1 MSSAEQLFK
10 VKQTSGRVLGPLDLE
25 RLRLLILKNQITGVE
40 TARRYPQGEWEDI
53 NAIGEIADLLVKKAS
68 GQLADSPPV
77 NEPGP
82 PVAKTEVF
90 IAPTQVLS
98 PPPAPVEMPD
108 QQAVEE
114 EEKTRVLT
122 RESPEAP
129 ESSEV
134 NDDGKADSSF
144 AGSDEEDGKT
154 RVVGLPEAPPEPDT
168 RIEYPE
174 IEPERNVGKETTIVF
189 DRSQLASG
197 TSTTTLP
204 PSARRIVLFGGK
216 VNIPDPRSLDKK
228 SLIRAAVIAAAVGLL
243 AQEFFFPDDQKAQ
256 SFQFA
261 SVKPRLPVSSDS
273 GNNPDLSMKLY
284 LQGMQ
289 YYAQDSVVGYKTAA
303 EYLLQAASND
313 ANNVR
318 ALAMLASSYL
328 NLVDSSTKDEN
339 YFTVISKLIEMSR
352 AKNTELLETVI
363 ADVEF
368 FVVTNRAEAAQNRI
382 VEFSKT
388 AKNPELVVF
397 FYLAYA
403 LYAKGD
409 YASAARY
416 MSQMQDSKIPTPK
429 FFYYRGLVAERLND
443 AESAILQYQKA
454 IQLGKG
460 HARSRVRIA
469 EILSKRG
476 KLKEAAPYLDYVV
489 TNPALLSPKD
499 LSLAYYLHSQL
510 NSLYQKWNLALADIE
525 RAVKLDPHDHDYL
538 LEMYTLRAKLGE
550 SSPEF
555 QKEARMYFFLGE
567 GEKQLKENKYQDA
580 LTMFL
585 KARQASL
592 NAALPLE
599 KIGDMFLQM
608 SDTHNARLNYKLAL
622 ERQPGNRNLAAKYL
636 GVLIRGYEW
645 EEAEKELIHLRGT
658 SINPGIL
665 DKAQGDLYS
674 LKGQPAQA
682 AQFYKK
688 AMAREAIDASV
699 YIAFAKSLMEAKDF
713 KDAPFFYALALR
725 FDPSNA
731 EALIGIA
738 KCVAETDSVNRAVAT
753 LIEELQKLGGA
764 KAELLAAIGEF
775 QAQKGEWASA
785 QQYVDQAMRANPDYA
800 YPWKVQ
806 AKIHLAKEGA
816 DKNALENAIAALQSY
831 IDRSPYDASGY
842 YEKHKIYIKKLDYGS
857 AEGELNRISA
867 MYPKY
872 PLIHFYKGQ
881 LFSMTGNHRQ
891 AVQEFDLELRNS
903 PDSQP
908 TLVAIG
914 KSMIALSV
922 PDEALKQ
929 LNAAMALNPKDPEA
943 KVQAAVANY
952 LLKNYAGSA
961 ALFEAAAALDP
972 GNPQIYKRMGMA
984 YREMGN
990 FNSAHTA
997 FQKYLEM
1004 EPDAPDRAEFQK
1016 Y

>member
-10 VKQTSGRVLGPLDLE
+10 VKLTSGRVLGPLDLE
-25 RLRLLILKNQITGVE
+25 RLRLLILKNQISGVE

-68 GQLADSPPV
+68 GQLAQSPV
-77 NEPGP
+77 QSEPGP
-82 PVAKTEVF
+82 PIAQTEVL
-90 IAPTQVLS
+90 IAPTRVLTS
-98 PPPAPVEMPD
+98 PSVIPDLPPPAFRKED
-108 QQAVEE
+108 EQ
-114 EEKTRVLT
+114 EKTRVLS
-122 RESPEAP
+122 REPEIAEQP
-129 ESSEV
+129 EEAQS
-134 NDDGKADSSF
+134 
-144 AGSDEEDGKT
+144 SDEDDGKT
-154 RVVGLPEAPPEPDT
+154 RVAGIPDPKVSEPEVPTRVEFPP
-168 RIEYPE
+168 
-174 IEPERNVGKETTIVF
+174 IEPERDIAREATVVF

-197 TSTTTLP
+197 TSTSVLP
-204 PSARRIVLFGGK
+204 PTTERRITLLGGK
-216 VNIPDPRSLDKK
+216 ISFPDPRGLEKK
-228 SLIRAAVIAAAVGLL
+228 SLIRGAVIAIAVGLL
-243 AQEFFFPDDQKAQ
+243 IQEVFFPDDQKSP
-256 SFQFA
+256 SFRVTL
-261 SVKPRLPVSSDS
+261 VKPQLPVSADS
-273 GNNPDLSMKLY
+273 GNNPQLSQKLY

-289 YYAQDSVVGYKTAA
+289 YYSQDSVIGYRAAA
-303 EYLLQAASND
+303 EYLLQAASHD

-328 NLVDSSTKDEN
+328 NLIDSSTKDEN

-352 AKNTELLETVI
+352 AKSTDLLETVI

-388 AKNPELVVF
+388 AKNPELVVY
-397 FYLAYA
+397 FYLGYA

-416 MSQMQDSKIPTPK
+416 MSQLQDGKIPTPK
-429 FFYYRGLVAERLND
+429 FFYYRGLVAEKLND
-443 AESAILQYQKA
+443 ADAAILQYQKA

-469 EILSKRG
+469 EILSKKG

-489 TNPALLSPKD
+489 NNPALLSAKD

-525 RAVKLDPHDHDYL
+525 RAVRLDPLDHDYL

-550 SSPEF
+550 SSPDF

-567 GEKQLKENKYQDA
+567 GEKQLKENKYQEA

-585 KARQASL
+585 KARQANL

-608 SDTHNARLNYKLAL
+608 SDTHNARLNFKLAL

-645 EEAEKELIHLRGT
+645 EEAEKELALLRGT

-674 LKGQPAQA
+674 LKGQPAMA

-688 AMAREAIDASV
+688 AMARDGIDASV
-699 YIAFAKSLMEAKDF
+699 YTAFAKSLMEAKDF
-713 KDAPFFYALALR
+713 KDAPFFYSLALR
-725 FDPSNA
+725 FDPSNT

-738 KCVAETDSVNRAVAT
+738 KCTAETESIDRAVAL
-753 LIEELQKLGGA
+753 LIEELQKLGGT

-806 AKIHLAKEGA
+806 AKIHQAREGI
-816 DKNALENAIAALQSY
+816 DKTALDNAIAALQSY

-842 YEKHKIYIKKLDYGS
+842 YEKHKAYIKKLDYGN

-872 PLIHFYKGQ
+872 PLIHFHKGQ
-881 LFSMTGNHRQ
+881 LFALTGNHRQ
-891 AVQEFDLELRNS
+891 AVQEFDLELKNNA
-903 PDSQP
+903 DSQP

-929 LNAAMALNPKDPEA
+929 LNTAMALNPKDAEA
-943 KVQAAVANY
+943 KSQAAIANY
-952 LLKNYAGSA
+952 LLKNYAGAA
-961 ALFEAAAALDP
+961 ALFEAASAIDP
-972 GNPQIYKRMGMA
+972 GNPQVYKRMGMA

-990 FNSAHTA
+990 MNAAHQA